1 MDLRILNS
9 HRLYDISDA
18 AVFESIVIQRRSR
31 PSDRQRGRLEHNL
44 SFRVLQLQVGEGK
57 IIVRIQIHHGPRQ
70 GAIDA
75 LPCRVFDDRFQIL
88 CDDRTDQQIN
98 DTEHDENKCCDTI
111 DPPFDSASQGQVLQS
126 KKKFQGSGLAPGA
139 CRPLLGDERVETGSI
154 SSKGSK
160 GVGAAHKKSEAPRSI
175 NRAMPE
181 GQRLTGFPF
190 MVS

>member
-18 AVFESIVIQRRSR
+18 SVFESIVIQRRSR

-57 IIVRIQIHHGPRQ
+57 VIVRIQIHHGPRQ

-111 DPPFDSASQGQVLQS
+111 DPPFDSASHVIISKEKCKKNRFRPHSYIQEAAISIGQ
-126 KKKFQGSGLAPGA
+126 KT
-139 CRPLLGDERVETGSI
+139 ERDGRIT
-154 SSKGSK
+154 
-160 GVGAAHKKSEAPRSI
+160 
-175 NRAMPE
+175 NR
-181 GQRLTGFPF
+181 F
-190 MVS
+190 

>member
-1 MDLRILNS
+1 MDLRILDG

-57 IIVRIQIHHGPRQ
+57 VIVRIQIHHGPRQ
-70 GAIDA
+70 GAVDA

-111 DPPFDSASQGQVLQS
+111 DPPFDSASQGIIS
-126 KKKFQGSGLAPGA
+126 KKMYEKQIQIALIHQRGNRLY
-139 CRPLLGDERVETGSI
+139 REKEERDGQI
-154 SSKGSK
+154 
-160 GVGAAHKKSEAPRSI
+160 I
-175 NRAMPE
+175 NR
-181 GQRLTGFPF
+181 F
-190 MVS
+190 

>member
-1 MDLRILNS
+1 MDLRTLNS

-44 SFRVLQLQVGEGK
+44 SFRVLQLQIGEGK
-57 IIVRIQIHHGPRQ
+57 VIVRIQIHHGPRQ

-126 KKKFQGSGLAPGA
+126 KNKVSRFRVSPGGVPPLARG
-139 CRPLLGDERVETGSI
+139 
-154 SSKGSK
+154 
-160 GVGAAHKKSEAPRSI
+160 
-175 NRAMPE
+175 
-181 GQRLTGFPF
+181 
-190 MVS
+190 